1 MRIFPAFLIFSLS
14 ILTLTIGQAQTT
26 TNDWHQW
33 RGPENNGVSSTATP
47 PLEWSESSN
56 LRWKAEIEGK
66 GTGTPIVVGDKV
78 FITTAIN
85 TGEVDPS
92 LPKPEDQPERIFG
105 IKHPNTSY
113 EMVVLCFDRS
123 SGKMLWRKVAKTVV
137 PHEGHHKDASF
148 ASGSTYCDGKRLYC
162 WFGSAGLY
170 AYTLDGEKLWE
181 RDLGPAKMGASLGEG
196 SSPVVHDGKL
206 VLVRDHSGQSTIE
219 CFDAKTGKTLWKK
232 NRDEGNTWATPAIA
246 EHESTTQVIT
256 PGTNAVRSYNLAT
269 GELIWKATG
278 LTNNCAPC
286 PIVDATREGGP
297 TVYCMTGYQGH
308 ALLAI
313 PITGTG
319 DVTDQIR
326 WEADRG
332 TPYVPSAVLY
342 DGQLYFTQ
350 SNQGILTSLEAKDG
364 TEVIA
369 RTRVPDLGD
378 IYASPVAADGRV
390 YLVGR
395 KGSSVVIEAGKE
407 FKILASNQLDDN
419 FHASPALAGKQ
430 LFLRG
435 MRFLY
440 CLEEGATGKP
450 ITKRGTESAPAKS
463 TQPADPKKALGAKLK
478 ALVEEGKITG
488 EESIQLYLTA
498 FPEERENVMRWLASL
513 KEGDTNQPAS
523 AQTETKPAPKLKPGT
538 PPTTRELL
546 LKIASRELP
555 KDYPGDGHQAFVDRW
570 FASAPSEK
578 SSAVGQLWKA
588 QQRLFPDMENKG
600 GSFIRI
606 LDYVRSGG
614 DVTTRPGANSR
625 PAATKPKGQPQQKPV
640 KKAGRTG
647 SVSGQVLDASGKPMG
662 GVMVSAFDDQRKSI
676 SVFSQADGRFHI
688 DKTNQAG
695 LKIRARLPGQRDQWI
710 ENVKLGDSQVTI
722 KMEPA
727 TSSELEEQRPAT
739 DAFAQLTFE
748 SPRDR
753 LNFKMM
759 CSYCHQIGTVP
770 FRSPEEPVDWETMI
784 TRMDGFG
791 GLYKHTQ
798 DTIVERL
805 ISTYKDDA
813 VDSWSPYVPPA
824 APTGMVTQAK
834 ITSWELGE
842 HYEGSYHDLELGP
855 DDLVYAVNIRI
866 NQLAI
871 LDPKTGEQRFL
882 KYPKGTGGAHS
893 IEQANDKSLWTTM
906 CGSGHMARYD
916 VNTGEFL
923 HVSSAEAPAKRG
935 SYPHTLRIDPKDPE
949 GLIWYTDAGRN
960 SVFSLH
966 PTTHFVKEYHLL
978 DAGQVKAGGKGES
991 HGITPYGLDYSP
1003 VDGMIWYSKL
1013 NGNRIGRINP
1023 KVPDGDITE
1032 WNPPFRGPRRLH
1044 VAPDGMVWVP
1054 GFGSG
1059 VFGKFDPTSEEW
1071 TTYPLPDY
1079 LNQIPYALNV
1089 APDGM
1094 VWICGTGNDTLYRF
1108 NPETEYLVEFPL
1120 PFRVSYTREIEFD
1133 EDGYVWTSTSGPAR
1147 HMENVCGSI
1156 IKLEL
1161 PDDVE
1166 ETGGLK
1172 LSPIQLSLAEQGILS
1187 EAERAQEARVR
1198 QAEQAIAKQ
1207 IASGKYDATPF
1218 KAVELALAQQSRET
1232 RSPSL
1237 STAFGRLGAGV
1248 GGAKLEGVIARI
1260 ESIKNPRDRDSAL
1273 NGLAHGLVNKNPEAA
1288 LKWANQIGDKKF
1300 RENVVAKVSQRIK
1313 NRPTTPA
1320 RKPNPGT
1327 KAGSMEKQ
1335 TSVHRLDNSRRS
1347 AFDAFVYVNRI
1358 PDQPNN
1364 GESPE
1369 DFAGRIQSR
1378 LANQEGRIQIKLP
1391 SEMARNAYLGFKHFV
1406 NSEAEAWWEASVLSN
1421 QERKVKLQKV
1431 IQQEI
1436 AAGKAD
1442 HHGDA
1447 AGIEKTDIENLL
1459 AFLSSL
1465 EGVTDEEFRT
1475 SIINAEVLDTS
1486 KDILST
1492 RLPTA
1497 PSINGTVRFEG
1508 PAPERQPLPLDAAS
1522 RQLYKGQPAL
1532 DENILISPGGG
1543 LTNVFVYV
1551 TNPPSGDY
1559 PSPNEP
1565 AIIDQQKSMFVPRVQ
1580 GLRVGQELVMKNG
1593 DPFIHNI
1600 RSLSMKNRPFNV
1612 ATPAN
1617 SPDRKKVFETAEGP
1631 ITAKCDF
1638 HPWMTAHFWV
1648 MDHPFFAVTDRD
1660 GRFSLPKLP
1669 TGDYTLTAWHEV
1681 YGRQETRISI
1691 GTGTFKEITLT
1702 FRQED

>member
-1 MRIFPAFLIFSLS
+1 MKIFPAFFVFSLS
-14 ILTLTIGQAQTT
+14 ILTLMIGQAQTT

-47 PLEWSESSN
+47 PLEWSEKKN
-56 LRWKAEIEGK
+56 LAWKAEIGGK

-92 LPKPEDQPERIFG
+92 LPKPEDQPERVFG
-105 IKHPNTSY
+105 IKHPNTNY
-113 EMVVLCFDRS
+113 EMVVLCYDRR
-123 SGKMLWRKVAKTVV
+123 SGVLLWRDVATRKV

-148 ASGSTYCDGKRLYC
+148 ASASPFCDGERLYC
-162 WFGSAGLY
+162 WFGSAGLF
-170 AYTLDGEKLWE
+170 AYSLEGKKLWE
-181 RDLGPAKMGASLGEG
+181 RDLGPAKVGASLGEG
-196 SSPVVHDGKL
+196 SSPVVHGGKL
-206 VLVRDHSGQSTIE
+206 ILVRDHAGQSTIE
-219 CFDAKTGKTLWKK
+219 CLDARTGKTLWKK
-232 NRDEGNTWATPAIA
+232 NRDEGNAWATPAIA
-246 EHESTTQVIT
+246 EHNGTTQVIT
-256 PGTNAVRSYNLAT
+256 TATKAVRSYSLEN

-278 LTNNCAPC
+278 LTNNSTPC
-286 PIVDATREGGP
+286 PIVDGT

-342 DGQLYFTQ
+342 GGQLYFTQ

-435 MRFLY
+435 TRFLY
-440 CLEEGATGKP
+440 CLEEGATRQA
-450 ITKRGTESAPAKS
+450 ITKRGTETAPAQS
-463 TQPADPKKALGAKLK
+463 TQPADPKKALGANLK
-478 ALVEEGKITG
+478 ALVEEGRITG

-523 AQTETKPAPKLKPGT
+523 AQTKTKPAPKLKPST

-625 PAATKPKGQPQQKPV
+625 PAAPQPEGEPQQKPV

-647 SVSGQVLDASGKPMG
+647 SVSGQVLDAFGKPMG

-688 DKTNQAG
+688 DKTNEAG
-695 LKIRARLPGQRDQWI
+695 LKIRARLSGQRDQWI

-727 TSSELEEQRPAT
+727 TGSELEEQRPAT

-855 DDLVYAVNIRI
+855 DGLVYAVNIRI

-871 LDPKTGEQRFL
+871 LDPETNEQRFL

-966 PTTHFVKEYHLL
+966 PATHFVKEYHLL

-991 HGITPYGLDYSP
+991 RGITPYGLDYSP

-1133 EDGYVWTSTSGPAR
+1133 EDGNVWTSTSGPAR

-1161 PDDVE
+1161 PNDVE

-1187 EAERAQEARVR
+1187 EAERAQEAKVR

-1232 RSPSL
+1232 RSQSL

-1248 GGAKLEGVIARI
+1248 GGAKLEEVIARI

-1273 NGLAHGLVNKNPEAA
+1273 NGLAHGLVNKNPEVA

-1320 RKPNPGT
+1320 KKPNLGS
-1327 KAGSMEKQ
+1327 KAVSMEKQ

-1358 PDQPNN
+1358 PNEPNN

-1391 SEMARNAYLGFKHFV
+1391 SEMARNAYLGFKHFL
-1406 NSEAEAWWEASVLSN
+1406 NSEAEAWWEASVLSS

-1442 HHGDA
+1442 YHGDA

-1497 PSINGTVRFEG
+1497 PSIKGTVRFEG

-1532 DENILISPGGG
+1532 DENILISPDGG
-1543 LTNVFVYV
+1543 LANVFVYV
-1551 TNPPSGDY
+1551 TNPPSRDY

-1617 SPDRKKVFETAEGP
+1617 SPDRKRVFETAEGP

-1669 TGDYTLTAWHEV
+1669 PGDYTLTAWHEM
-1681 YGRQETRISI
+1681 YGTQETRISI
-1691 GTGTFKEITLT
+1691 GTGTSKEILLT
-1702 FRQED
+1702 FRQKD

>member
-1 MRIFPAFLIFSLS
+1 MKIFPAFFVFSLS
-14 ILTLTIGQAQTT
+14 ILTLMIGQAQTT

-47 PLEWSESSN
+47 PLEWSEKKN
-56 LRWKAEIEGK
+56 LAWKAEIGGK

-92 LPKPEDQPERIFG
+92 LPKPEDQPERVFG
-105 IKHPNTSY
+105 IKHPNTNY
-113 EMVVLCFDRS
+113 EMVVLCYDRR
-123 SGKMLWRKVAKTVV
+123 SGELLWRDVATRKV

-148 ASGSTYCDGKRLYC
+148 ASASPFCDGERLYC
-162 WFGSAGLY
+162 WFGSAGLF
-170 AYTLDGEKLWE
+170 AYSLEGKKLWE
-181 RDLGPAKMGASLGEG
+181 RDLGPAKVGASLGEG
-196 SSPVVHDGKL
+196 SSPVVHGGKL
-206 VLVRDHSGQSTIE
+206 ILVRDHAGQSTIE
-219 CFDAKTGKTLWKK
+219 CLDARTGKTLWKK
-232 NRDEGNTWATPAIA
+232 NRDEGNAWATPAIA
-246 EHESTTQVIT
+246 EHNGTTQVIT
-256 PGTNAVRSYNLAT
+256 TATKAVRSYSLEN

-278 LTNNCAPC
+278 LTNNSTPC
-286 PIVDATREGGP
+286 PIVDGT

-342 DGQLYFTQ
+342 GGQLYFTQ

-435 MRFLY
+435 TRFLY
-440 CLEEGATGKP
+440 CLEEGATRQA
-450 ITKRGTESAPAKS
+450 ITKRGTETAPAQS
-463 TQPADPKKALGAKLK
+463 TQPADPKKALGANLK
-478 ALVEEGKITG
+478 ALVEEGRITG

-523 AQTETKPAPKLKPGT
+523 AQTKTKPAPKLKPST

-625 PAATKPKGQPQQKPV
+625 PAAPQPEGEPQQKPV

-647 SVSGQVLDASGKPMG
+647 SVSGQVLDAFGKPMG

-688 DKTNQAG
+688 DKTNEAG
-695 LKIRARLPGQRDQWI
+695 LKIRARLSGQRDQWI

-727 TSSELEEQRPAT
+727 TGSELEEQRPAT

-855 DDLVYAVNIRI
+855 DGLVYAVNIRI

-871 LDPKTGEQRFL
+871 LDPETNEQRFL

-966 PTTHFVKEYHLL
+966 PATHFVKEYHLL

-991 HGITPYGLDYSP
+991 RGITPYGLDYSP

-1023 KVPDGDITE
+1023 EAPDGDITE

-1133 EDGYVWTSTSGPAR
+1133 EDGNVWTSTSGPAR

-1187 EAERAQEARVR
+1187 EAERAQEAKVR

-1232 RSPSL
+1232 RSQSL

-1248 GGAKLEGVIARI
+1248 GGAKLEEVIARI

-1273 NGLAHGLVNKNPEAA
+1273 NGLAHGLVNKNPEVA

-1320 RKPNPGT
+1320 KKPNLGS
-1327 KAGSMEKQ
+1327 KAVSMEKQ

-1358 PDQPNN
+1358 PNEPNN

-1391 SEMARNAYLGFKHFV
+1391 SEMARNAYLGFKHFL
-1406 NSEAEAWWEASVLSN
+1406 NSKAEAWWEASVLSN

-1497 PSINGTVRFEG
+1497 PSIKGTVRFEG

-1532 DENILISPGGG
+1532 DENILISPDGG
-1543 LTNVFVYV
+1543 LANVFVYV

-1580 GLRVGQELVMKNG
+1580 GFRVGQELVMKNG

-1600 RSLSMKNRPFNV
+1600 RTLSMKNRPFNV

-1617 SPDRKKVFETAEGP
+1617 SPDRKRVFETAEGP

-1669 TGDYTLTAWHEV
+1669 PGDYSLTAWHEM
-1681 YGRQETRISI
+1681 YGTQETRISI
-1691 GTGTFKEITLT
+1691 GTGTSKEILLT
-1702 FRQED
+1702 FRQKD

>member
-1 MRIFPAFLIFSLS
+1 MRIFPAFFVFSLS

-33 RGPENNGVSSTATP
+33 RGPENNGVSPAATP
-47 PLEWSESSN
+47 PVEWSEKKN
-56 LRWKAEIEGK
+56 LAWRAEIGGK
-66 GTGTPIVVGDKV
+66 GTGTPIVVGEKV

-92 LPKPEDQPERIFG
+92 LPKPEDQPERVFG
-105 IKHPNTSY
+105 IKHPNTNY
-113 EMVVLCFDRS
+113 EMVVLCYDRR
-123 SGKMLWRKVAKTVV
+123 SGELLWRDVATRKV

-148 ASGSTYCDGKRLYC
+148 ASASPFCDGERLYC
-162 WFGSAGLY
+162 WFGSAGLF
-170 AYTLDGEKLWE
+170 AYSLEGKKLWE
-181 RDLGPAKMGASLGEG
+181 RDLGPAKVGASLGEG
-196 SSPVVHDGKL
+196 SSPVVHGGKL
-206 VLVRDHSGQSTIE
+206 VLVRDHAGQSTIE
-219 CFDAKTGKTLWKK
+219 CFDARTGKTLWKK
-232 NRDEGNTWATPAIA
+232 NRDEGNAWATPAIA
-246 EHESTTQVIT
+246 EHNGTTQVIT
-256 PGTNAVRSYNLAT
+256 TATKAVRSYSLEN

-278 LTNNCAPC
+278 LTNNSTPC
-286 PIVDATREGGP
+286 PIVDGT

-313 PITGTG
+313 PITGNG

-463 TQPADPKKALGAKLK
+463 TQPADPKKTLGAKLK

-625 PAATKPKGQPQQKPV
+625 PAAPQPEGEPQQKPV

-647 SVSGQVLDASGKPMG
+647 SVSGQVLDAFGKPMG

-688 DKTNQAG
+688 DKTNEAG
-695 LKIRARLPGQRDQWI
+695 LKIRARLSGQRDQWI

-727 TSSELEEQRPAT
+727 TGSELEEQRPAT

-855 DDLVYAVNIRI
+855 DGLVYAVNIRI

-871 LDPKTGEQRFL
+871 LDPETNEQRFL

-966 PTTHFVKEYHLL
+966 PATHFVKEYHLL

-991 HGITPYGLDYSP
+991 RGITPYGLDYSP

-1108 NPETEYLVEFPL
+1108 NPETQYLVEFPL

-1133 EDGYVWTSTSGPAR
+1133 EDGNVWTSTSGPAR

-1161 PDDVE
+1161 PNDVE

-1187 EAERAQEARVR
+1187 EAERAQEAKVR

-1207 IASGKYDATPF
+1207 IAFGKYDATPF

-1232 RSPSL
+1232 RSQSL

-1248 GGAKLEGVIARI
+1248 GGAKLEEVIARI

-1273 NGLAHGLVNKNPEAA
+1273 NGLAHGLVNKNPEVA

-1320 RKPNPGT
+1320 KKPNLGS
-1327 KAGSMEKQ
+1327 KAVSMEKQ

-1358 PDQPNN
+1358 PNEPNN

-1391 SEMARNAYLGFKHFV
+1391 SKMARNAYLGFKHFL
-1406 NSEAEAWWEASVLSN
+1406 NSEAEAWWEASVLSS

-1442 HHGDA
+1442 YHGDA

-1497 PSINGTVRFEG
+1497 PSIKGTVRFEG

-1532 DENILISPGGG
+1532 DENILISPDGG
-1543 LTNVFVYV
+1543 LANVFVYV
-1551 TNPPSGDY
+1551 TNPPSRDY

-1580 GLRVGQELVMKNG
+1580 GFRVGQELVMKNG

-1600 RSLSMKNRPFNV
+1600 RTLSMKNRPFNV

-1617 SPDRKKVFETAEGP
+1617 SPDRKRVFETAEGP

-1669 TGDYTLTAWHEV
+1669 PGDYTLTAWHEM
-1681 YGRQETRISI
+1681 YGTQETRISI
-1691 GTGTFKEITLT
+1691 GTGTSKEILLT
-1702 FRQED
+1702 FRQKD